1 MLWARSPTG
10 AHMKSLSQLA
20 MTPPYELTIEE
31 ILRDRIALLRDRIAL
46 QRAKQH
52 GYDEIEPENQ
62 AADRKRTVTESP
74 ATGSESTK
82 R

>member
-1 MLWARSPTG
+1 MHWARSPTG
-10 AHMKSLSQLA
+10 AHMKRISQLA

-31 ILRDRIALLRDRIAL
+31 ILRDRIAL
-46 QRAKQH
+46 QCAKQH
-52 GYDEIEPENQ
+52 GCDEIEPENQ
-62 AADRKRTVTESP
+62 AACRKRTVTESL